1 MEPLGV
7 EVKLF
12 CSSALLEGLQLA
24 EFGVPSVE
32 GEEVVVFSG
41 FHDLSFVED
50 ADEVG
55 IPDGGEAVCDDDGS
69 AVFQQF
75 SRASWTSLSDS
86 VSRDEVASSRI
97 RISGFLRIALA
108 MLSRCRCPPE
118 SLLPRS
124 PITVS

>member
-1 MEPLGV
+1 MESLGV

-75 SRASWTSLSDS
+75 FQGILDQSFRFG
-86 VSRDEVASSRI
+86 I
-97 RISGFLRIALA
+97 QG
-108 MLSRCRCPPE
+108 
-118 SLLPRS
+118 
-124 PITVS
+124 